1 MIEISD
7 EKFQKHYKYILNQL
21 MSDSQEDP
29 NLSEINEVNQNFIRF
44 FRMKMMLTS

>member
-29 NLSEINEVNQNFIRF
+29 NLSEINEDENDVD
-44 FRMKMMLTS
+44 